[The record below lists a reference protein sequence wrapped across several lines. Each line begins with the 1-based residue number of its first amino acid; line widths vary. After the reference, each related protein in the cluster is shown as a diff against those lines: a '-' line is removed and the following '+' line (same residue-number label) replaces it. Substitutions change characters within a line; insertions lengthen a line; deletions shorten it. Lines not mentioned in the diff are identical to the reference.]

1 MRPNDVHDVPE
12 DADPLE
18 LEERG
23 WQALATSG
31 EAAAAFYR
39 SVLDVEVAML
49 LPGGFMLDNRDD
61 VIRSMSGPPWSDYHL
76 DEVRT
81 RSLTGDVS
89 VVTYRAIAQRDGAQR
104 YSALINSTYVR
115 RADGWKLAV
124 HQQTPS

>member
-1 MRPNDVHDVPE
+1 
-12 DADPLE
+12 
-18 LEERG
+18 
-23 WQALATSG
+23 
-31 EAAAAFYR
+31 
-39 SVLDVEVAML
+39 ML
-49 LPGGFMLDNRDD
+49 LPGGVVVDNRDD

-89 VVTYRAIAQRDGAQR
+89 VVTYRATAQRDGAQR

-124 HQQTPS
+124 HQQTPI